1 MWLVPLVKTTAIVSV
16 TLEASKTTCVNGLEN
31 LALHIIVTDS
41 NATSTIS
48 TTHVDYVISIGT
60 SRSPTHIPYKY

>member
-1 MWLVPLVKTTAIVSV
+1 MWLVPLLKTTAIVSV

-31 LALHIIVTDS
+31 LALHIIVTHF

-48 TTHVDYVISIGT
+48 TTHVDHVISIGPNG
-60 SRSPTHIPYKY
+60 SPTHIPYKY